1 MITVHKGQRLKTLT
15 ANATAKLTFD
25 EEQRIRKHATEC
37 GLTKSEWCRQ
47 VLLEALDASQG
58 TRLLLSE
65 FLALRTVFLRLHAD
79 LLQGIDPSDAR
90 LKAVLDRADLDKFN
104 QAENRI
110 NSFHARHISRAANNP
125 EKATA

>member
-1 MITVHKGQRLKTLT
+1 VITVHKPQRLKTLT
-15 ANATAKLTFD
+15 ANATAKVTLD
-25 EEQRIRKHATEC
+25 EEQRIRKHAMEC

-47 VLLEALDASQG
+47 VLLEALEASQG

-79 LLQGIDPSDAR
+79 LLQGIDASDAR

-110 NSFHARHISRAANNP
+110 NTFQARRLSSAANKP

>member
-1 MITVHKGQRLKTLT
+1 MHKSIRLKTLT
-15 ANATAKLTFD
+15 ANATAKLTA
-25 EEQRIRKHATEC
+25 EEERRIREQATRC

-65 FLALRTVFLRLHAD
+65 FLALRSVFLRLHAD
-79 LLQGIDPSDAR
+79 VLQGIDCSDAR
-90 LKAVLDRADLDKFN
+90 LKAILDRADLDKFS

-110 NSFHARHISRAANNP
+110 HKFHSEHLTGPKTEAGKSAS
-125 EKATA
+125 

>member
-1 MITVHKGQRLKTLT
+1 MHKAIRAKTLT
-15 ANATAKLTFD
+15 ANATAKLTV
-25 EEQRIRKHATEC
+25 EEERRIRAQATSC

-65 FLALRTVFLRLHAD
+65 LLALRTVVLRLHAD
-79 LLQGIDPSDAR
+79 LLQGLDCSDAR
-90 LKAVLDRADLDKFN
+90 LKAILDRADLDKFN

-110 NSFHARHISRAANNP
+110 NKFHSEHLNGSKAKA
-125 EKATA
+125 EKVAS

>member
-1 MITVHKGQRLKTLT
+1 MHKPTRVKTLT
-15 ANATAKLTFD
+15 DTVTAHVTTAEADRMKECASD
-25 EEQRIRKHATEC
+25 C

-110 NSFHARHISRAANNP
+110 NTFQARHLSSAANKP

>member
-1 MITVHKGQRLKTLT
+1 MHKTTRVKTLIIT
-15 ANATAKLTFD
+15 ASTKVTP
-25 EEQRIRKHATEC
+25 EEDRRIREHATSC

-47 VLLEALDASQG
+47 VLLETLDASQG

-110 NSFHARHISRAANNP
+110 TTFHARHLLSAA
-125 EKATA
+125 KQA

>member
-1 MITVHKGQRLKTLT
+1 MHKPQRLKTLT

-104 QAENRI
+104 QGENRI
-110 NSFHARHISRAANNP
+110 NTFHALHPFECGKQA
-125 EKATA
+125 

>member
-1 MITVHKGQRLKTLT
+1 MHKNARIKTLSTT
-15 ANATAKLTFD
+15 ASTKVTP
-25 EEQRIRKHATEC
+25 EEDRRIREQATNC

-65 FLALRTVFLRLHAD
+65 FLALRSVVLRLHAD
-79 LLQGIDPSDAR
+79 LLQGVDCSDAR
-90 LKAVLDRADLDKFN
+90 LKAILERADLDKSD

-110 NSFHARHISRAANNP
+110 NRFHSRHLNGSKAAA
-125 EKATA
+125 EKAAG